1 MYVYLYTCILVYTY
15 IRLCV
20 YKYTCIHVYMY
31 IWLRPG
37 EPAAPPNG
45 IPQALSFSVE
55 SFVVCLRPSPTQHCA
70 PVLVSK
76 VFEQRAFRGGRS
88 HAPGGITFAETSS
101 CLRAIELMVSAN
113 PLQAPVECNASFLV
127 TGLTLVY
134 RFRSPPMAPF
144 WFFVGF

>member
-20 YKYTCIHVYMY
+20 YKYTFIHVYMY

-55 SFVVCLRPSPTQHCA
+55 SFGGL
-70 PVLVSK
+70 
-76 VFEQRAFRGGRS
+76 FEAFPN
-88 HAPGGITFAETSS
+88 AALCPG
-101 CLRAIELMVSAN
+101 
-113 PLQAPVECNASFLV
+113 
-127 TGLTLVY
+127 TGV
-134 RFRSPPMAPF
+134 
-144 WFFVGF
+144 